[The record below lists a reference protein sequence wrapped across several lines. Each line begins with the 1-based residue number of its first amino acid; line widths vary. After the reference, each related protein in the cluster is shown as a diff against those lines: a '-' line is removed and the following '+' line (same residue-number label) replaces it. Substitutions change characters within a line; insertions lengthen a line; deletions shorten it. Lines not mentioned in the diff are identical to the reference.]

1 MLILIGGAD
10 RARVVIAAI
19 EAKRRSDAGGRR
31 PRRRREGAGG
41 RLCGRPDRG
50 APGGDRAPLR
60 ALGRVLGRRRR
71 RRLRRGR
78 GGRRRRSGPAATPA
92 RSPASPSAGRTA
104 STSPGCPRRPAR
116 RCSRDRHAVR
126 DAAVVA
132 RTRAAGGVSVG
143 KLAMHEL
150 AWGMMGWAH
159 RRPSCPNP
167 YDAGT
172 DGRRLVDGVG
182 GRRGHRPGRPRAG
195 HGHRRV
201 GARAGEPVRRRRHEA
216 DAGLACRST
225 AASRT
230 RRAST
235 RPGRSP
241 ARCAT
246 ARVAVAVLAAHGTS
260 QPPAEALDGVHIGV
274 LERHFCEELDPGV
287 EAAFRAALE
296 ALARAGAV
304 LDTVDLGW
312 QDDADVLL
320 PHLPRASRCPWS
332 ARPCRPIPSAF
343 GSDVVQDVT
352 RGLGLHA
359 LDYLRALERLEA
371 RRRRAL
377 PALAEVDLVACPTV
391 AVPPP
396 PLLGQRRD
404 PPPQPQHQAVQRARL
419 AGHQPA
425 VRAGRRGAAGRSPA
439 RGGARRGLAPP
450 GAGDLRRGGARLAP
464 RRARRREL
472 TPLRRASAAARGRRR
487 RGG

>member
-1 MLILIGGAD
+1 MPADDALGVAAKVRAGASALDLIEERLEE
-10 RARVVIAAI
+10 I
-19 EAKRRSDAGGRR
+19 ERRSDLGAFWVVDA
-31 PRRRREGAGG
+31 EGA
-41 RLCGRPDRG
+41 CAEAVAVDD
-50 APGGDRAPLR
+50 AIK
-60 ALGRVLGRRRR
+60 
-71 RRLRRGR
+71 
-78 GGRRRRSGPAATPA
+78 
-92 RSPASPSAGRTA
+92 AGRDPGPFAGVPVGWKDCFDVAGLPTTA
-104 STSPGCPRRPAR
+104 GLVAVRRPAR
-116 RCSRDRHAVR
+116 GARRRGRCADARGRRRLGRQGR
-126 DAAVVA
+126 DARA
-132 RTRAAGGVSVG
+132 RLGDD
-143 KLAMHEL
+143 
-150 AWGMMGWAH
+150 GWAH

-167 YDAGT
+167 YAPGRTAGGSSTGSAVAVATGLVDLAPGT
-172 DGRRLVDGVG
+172 DTGGSVRVPASLCGVVGMKPTLGSVPLDGCI
-182 GRRGHRPGRPRAG
+182 PYAKSLDTAG
-195 HGHRRV
+195 PI
-201 GARAGEPVRRRRHEA
+201 ARSVR
-216 DAGLACRST
+216 D
-225 AASRT
+225 
-230 RRAST
+230 
-235 RPGRSP
+235 
-241 ARCAT
+241 CA
-246 ARVAVAVLAAHGTS
+246 VAVAVLAAHGTS
-260 QPPAEALDGVHIGV
+260 QPPVEALDGVHIGV
-274 LERHFCEELDPGV
+274 LERHFCEDLDPGV

-304 LDTVDLGW
+304 LDTVALGW

-320 PHLPRASRCPWS
+320 PIYLCEPLTLVGEAVQ
-332 ARPCRPIPSAF
+332 ADPSAF

-377 PALAEVDLVACPTV
+377 PALAEVDLVACPTRRR
-391 AVPPP
+391 AAAAPA
-396 PLLGQRRD
+396 GERRD